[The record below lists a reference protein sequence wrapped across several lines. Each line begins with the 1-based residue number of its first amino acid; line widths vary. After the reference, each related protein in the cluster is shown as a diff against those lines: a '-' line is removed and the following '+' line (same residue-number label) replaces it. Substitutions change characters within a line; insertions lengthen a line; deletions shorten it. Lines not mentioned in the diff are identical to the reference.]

1 MRGCLVTIA
10 LLILVLGAAA
20 WFLLPPL
27 AGAVAEGALV
37 AAGFDADTSTVT
49 VEADPPLRL
58 LTLKADA
65 VRIRATNVVF
75 RGVEAA
81 SADITLG
88 DVAVID
94 RSFKTL
100 NGTLKGVRF
109 QPSHGAELGVPLVRV
124 SGTPDRVRATLDLS
138 AADAEALAAAAVQD
152 AVGIA
157 PSQIALAAPDRVA
170 LTVGGLTVNGR
181 LAVSADGKLM
191 LIATSGS
198 GVGSVALVSPGTELP
213 VRVESFRIVD
223 GGLTLVASL
232 DPGLR

>member
-1 MRGCLVTIA
+1 MRGCLATIA
-10 LLILVLGAAA
+10 LLILVLGAAV

-27 AGAVAEGALV
+27 AGAVAQGALV
-37 AAGFDADTSTVT
+37 AVGFDADTSTVT

-58 LTLKADA
+58 LTLEADA

-88 DVAVID
+88 DVALID
-94 RSFKTL
+94 RSFGTL
-100 NGTLKGVRF
+100 DGTLKGVRF
-109 QPSHGAELGVPLVRV
+109 QPSRGTELGVPLVRLV
-124 SGTPDRVRATLDLS
+124 GTPDRVRATFDLP
-138 AADAEALAAAAVQD
+138 AADAEALAAAAVRE

-157 PSQIALAAPDRVA
+157 PSQIVLAAPDRVA
-170 LTVGGLTVNGR
+170 LTVGGRTVNGR
-181 LAVSADGKLM
+181 LAVSADGKLN
-191 LIATSGS
+191 LIGTPGTDL
-198 GVGSVALVSPGTELP
+198 GSVALVSPGVELP

-223 GGLTLVASL
+223 GGLTLVVSL